1 MGRLPPR
8 NPPGKLTK
16 KARWFELTPQF
27 KTQKENTSCDNKA
40 GGVFMSGKKGMV
52 HYDLGT
58 KLEAL
63 RLHKEG
69 LPYRVIAERLR
80 IRDPER
86 IRKWMSQYR
95 LEGEAGLCK
104 KGSGRPRKKPLSQ
117 EAYIQKLEMENELL
131 KKYHTE
137 LRKLMPARRDIGSLN
152 TTGEDIQ

>member
-1 MGRLPPR
+1 
-8 NPPGKLTK
+8 
-16 KARWFELTPQF
+16 
-27 KTQKENTSCDNKA
+27 
-40 GGVFMSGKKGMV
+40 MSGKKGMV
-52 HYDLGT
+52 HYDLAT

-95 LEGEAGLCK
+95 AEGEAGLCK
-104 KGSGRPRKKPLSQ
+104 KGSGRPRKESLSQ

-131 KKYHTE
+131 KKFHTE

>member
-1 MGRLPPR
+1 
-8 NPPGKLTK
+8 
-16 KARWFELTPQF
+16 
-27 KTQKENTSCDNKA
+27 
-40 GGVFMSGKKGMV
+40 MSGKKGMV
-52 HYDLGT
+52 HYDLAT

-95 LEGEAGLCK
+95 SEGEAGLCK
-104 KGSGRPRKKPLSQ
+104 KGSGRPRKEPLSQ

>member
-1 MGRLPPR
+1 
-8 NPPGKLTK
+8 
-16 KARWFELTPQF
+16 
-27 KTQKENTSCDNKA
+27 
-40 GGVFMSGKKGMV
+40 MSGKKGMV

>member
-1 MGRLPPR
+1 
-8 NPPGKLTK
+8 
-16 KARWFELTPQF
+16 
-27 KTQKENTSCDNKA
+27 
-40 GGVFMSGKKGMV
+40 MSGKKGMV

-63 RLHKEG
+63 RLHKES

-86 IRKWMSQYR
+86 IEKWMSQYR
-95 LEGEAGLCK
+95 SEGEAGLSK